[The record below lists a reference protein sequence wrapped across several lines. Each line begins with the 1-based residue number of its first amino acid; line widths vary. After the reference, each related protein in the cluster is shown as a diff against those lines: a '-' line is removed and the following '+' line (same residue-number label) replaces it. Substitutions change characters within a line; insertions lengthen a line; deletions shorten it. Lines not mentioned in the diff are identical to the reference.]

1 MRAIRLL
8 LGKDVLL
15 LRRSPALA
23 GALIVYPLVVALL
36 VGLVVRYAGERPRV
50 ALVAPEGLPSVLVVG
65 KQTFDLQQLFDS
77 AKEVKLVR
85 MPAAQADSQ
94 LASGQVLA
102 ILTVPK
108 GFTSDLRGLEQSPKL
123 ILRTTRGG
131 LSTRVVEKLRSF
143 VYSTNLDL
151 QKAYIEANLSAVEPA
166 APRRRRPDRARPGSA
181 CSESAARAPSWP
193 CSRARPIPRWPR
205 ARRSSA
211 RSWAS

>member
-65 KQTFDLQQLFDS
+65 KQTFDLQQLFDQ

-85 MPAAQADSQ
+85 MPAAQA
-94 LASGQVLA
+94 
-102 ILTVPK
+102 
-108 GFTSDLRGLEQSPKL
+108 EQ
-123 ILRTTRGG
+123 
-131 LSTRVVEKLRSF
+131 
-143 VYSTNLDL
+143 
-151 QKAYIEANLSAVEPA
+151 PA
-166 APRRRRPDRARPGSA
+166 RLGPGARDPDRAEGLHLG
-181 CSESAARAPSWP
+181 AARAQA
-193 CSRARPIPRWPR
+193 RAR
-205 ARRSSA
+205 S
-211 RSWAS
+211 